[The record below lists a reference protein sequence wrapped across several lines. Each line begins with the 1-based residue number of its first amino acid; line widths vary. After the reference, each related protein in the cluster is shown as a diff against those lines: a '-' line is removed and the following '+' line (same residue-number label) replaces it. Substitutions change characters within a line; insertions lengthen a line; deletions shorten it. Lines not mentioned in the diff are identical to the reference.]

1 MVRVA
6 RMDQHEGRD
15 PAPVDRADQAELGH
29 NLVDPEVAGQ
39 DPAADRVDLRVSD
52 DLDVARASRP

>member
-1 MVRVA
+1 
-6 RMDQHEGRD
+6 MDQHEGRD
-15 PAPVDRADQAELGH
+15 PGRVDQVDQAGLDH
-29 NLVDPEVAGQ
+29 NLADPEVAGQ

>member
-1 MVRVA
+1 
-6 RMDQHEGRD
+6 MDQHEGRD
-15 PAPVDRADQAELGH
+15 PAPVDQAELDH